1 MEKECYAKI
10 IQVNLKN
17 NYIIPFL
24 TTMAV
29 CCLTALLFNI
39 KALTA
44 VAAVTPVELLLCFT
58 GIMML
63 TPVFLP
69 EQNPAIKDVIRSK
82 QADYVMVCFIRLI
95 YSIVTVVL
103 VNFIFIQI
111 MKMQESQVG
120 MYHILVA
127 VSGALFLGAIGF
139 FVSGVTENTTL
150 GYMISMGYYL
160 INYSVKEKFGIFNMF
175 SGAKGTYEDK
185 MWLLLW
191 AVLLIALTFIY
202 IKIKSKR

>member
-69 EQNPAIKDVIRSK
+69 EQNPAIKDGIRSK

>member
-17 NYIIPFL
+17 NYIISFL

-44 VAAVTPVELLLCFT
+44 AAAVTPIELLLCFT

-82 QADYVMVCFIRLI
+82 QADYMMVCFIRLI
-95 YSIVTVVL
+95 YSVVTVVL

>member
-95 YSIVTVVL
+95 YSVVTVVL

>member
-44 VAAVTPVELLLCFT
+44 AAAVTPIELLLCFT

-82 QADYVMVCFIRLI
+82 QADYMMVCFIRLI
-95 YSIVTVVL
+95 YSVVTVVL

-120 MYHILVA
+120 MYHILAA

>member
-44 VAAVTPVELLLCFT
+44 AAAVTPIELLLCFT

-82 QADYVMVCFIRLI
+82 QADYMMVCFIRLI
-95 YSIVTVVL
+95 YSVVTVVL